1 MFGEVGR
8 RDDGGAEGGERP
20 LSSGGVS
27 SAANLS
33 SVVAVNIA

>member
-1 MFGEVGR
+1 MTGAR
-8 RDDGGAEGGERP
+8 RAANAS